1 MVFNRPVTELTKE
14 DIDDLV
20 ENEVPEDRALDY
32 KAELPDG
39 KEASKKEFAAD
50 VAAFANA
57 GGGFLIFGIPEKKD
71 GDGKNT
77 GRPAAA
83 EGLAGVNPDEE
94 MRRLNQVI
102 QSSIDP
108 RLPYYEWKV
117 IEGFPKGPIILL
129 HIGRSW
135 SAPHMV
141 KTGDSRF
148 YTRNG
153 VQKQSMD
160 VREIRSAF
168 LLSESVGTQIRRFRD
183 ERLGRIMADET
194 PVMLDGPRRLVLH
207 VIPFSSV
214 SLNAHMD
221 LKPWEKALHFPL
233 GGSVSNFRYNFDGF
247 LTWNEGRGDR
257 QHSYLQVFRTGALEA
272 VSTIE
277 TTPIQG
283 GLLEFYP
290 NHIEDSLLD
299 RLPKYIAELRKSAI
313 ETPFVILVS
322 LLNLKGVAAYSSQR
336 NFRGTFP
343 VDRDTLLLPESLLE
357 EYPED
362 LRLAI
367 PKLLRPAF
375 DALWQSSG
383 FPQCPNYDQ
392 EGKRLN
398 PRR

>member
-1 MVFNRPVTELTKE
+1 MVFNKPVTELTKE

-20 ENEVPEDRALDY
+20 ENEVLEDRALDY

-39 KEASKKEFAAD
+39 KDASKKDFAAD

-57 GGGFLIFGIPEKKD
+57 GGGFFIFGIPEKKD
-71 GDGKNT
+71 ADGKNT

-168 LLSESVGTQIRRFRD
+168 LLSESAGTQIRRFRD
-183 ERLGRIMADET
+183 ERLGRIIGDET
-194 PVMLDGPRRLVLH
+194 PVMLEGPRRLVLH

-221 LKPWEKALHFPL
+221 LKPWEKALLPPI
-233 GGSVSNFRYNFDGF
+233 GGSVTNFRHNFDGF
-247 LTWNEGRGDR
+247 LTWIAGRANR
-257 QHSYLQVFRTGALEA
+257 QHSYLQVFRTGALETVA
-272 VSTIE
+272 TLE
-277 TTPIQG
+277 TAQAEE
-283 GLLEFYP
+283 GLFEFYP
-290 NHIEDSLLD
+290 NHIEDGILD
-299 RLPKYIAELRKSAI
+299 RLPKYIAQLRSSGI
-313 ETPFVILVS
+313 EAPLVILVS
-322 LLNLKGVAAYSSQR
+322 LLNVKGATVHVSRRS
-336 NFRGTFP
+336 FRGVFP
-343 VDRDTLLLPESLLE
+343 VDRDTLLFPEALLE

-362 LRLAI
+362 LSLAI

-375 DALWQSSG
+375 DALWQACG
-383 FPQCPNYDQ
+383 VPQCPNYDQ
-392 EGKRLN
+392 EGN
-398 PRR
+398 RRDHDR